1 MFQNTNTP
9 LKVWQPLPHF
19 FNLMKETPCIR
30 MELEL
35 IIYLYFACLE
45 RFLNVILEHN
55 LYYLVELNTYLS

>member
-1 MFQNTNTP
+1 
-9 LKVWQPLPHF
+9 
-19 FNLMKETPCIR
+19 MKETPCIR
-30 MELEL
+30 IELEL

>member
-1 MFQNTNTP
+1 MFGSRSLISSP
-9 LKVWQPLPHF
+9 
-19 FNLMKETPCIR
+19 LMKETPCIR

-55 LYYLVELNTYLS
+55 LYYLENLIPIFLDFLKLII